1 MHKNEIIRKIE
12 IPIKE
17 KMENETTGH
26 DWHHVDRV
34 RKMALFIGEKE
45 GVDIFIVEL
54 AALLHDIGDW
64 KFSKDRN
71 PESPD
76 IAKEFLTK
84 IGVDNET
91 ISHVVQ
97 IISDMDFKGA
107 NVPISLKSK
116 EAMVVFDA
124 DKLDALGAIGIARC
138 FATSQKLGC
147 MIYNPEIKPK
157 LHDSFEEYK
166 LAKGTAINHFYEKL
180 LLLKDIFHTKSAKEI
195 AVHRHE
201 VMEMFLNEF
210 KKEWEGKDYAQS
222 NNST

>member
-1 MHKNEIIRKIE
+1 MNRNEIIRKTE
-12 IPIKE
+12 AFIKE
-17 KMENETTGH
+17 KMQGETTGH

-34 RKMALFIGEKE
+34 RKMAVFIGKKE
-45 GVDIFIVEL
+45 GADIFVIEL
-54 AALLHDIGDW
+54 AALLHDVGDW
-64 KFSKDRN
+64 KFTKDRN

-76 IAKEFLTK
+76 VAKEWLTK
-84 IGVDNET
+84 TGADNET
-91 ISHVVQ
+91 TSHVIQ

-147 MIYNPEIKPK
+147 MIYEPSIKPK
-157 LHDSFEEYK
+157 LYDSFEEYK

-180 LLLKDIFHTKSAKEI
+180 LLLKNMFQTKSAKEI
-195 AVHRHE
+195 AGHRHE
-201 VMEMFLNEF
+201 IMEMFLDEF
-210 KKEWEGKDYAQS
+210 KKEWDGKDYA
-222 NNST
+222 